1 MNPLTLLANAYLR
14 WRHSHGFGVHSPFAY
29 NLVTMAV
36 RPGKYG
42 YYGYELIDRVIL
54 TPGKRYDR
62 DVRRDARLLLR
73 LLVALGSRRLL
84 IAAADPEPFRAAA
97 EVPESDAWRWTGY
110 PPAPTHPSVPH
121 KRGIAP

>member
-54 TPGKRYDR
+54 TPGKDMTETC
-62 DVRRDARLLLR
+62 VVTHVSCCVFSLR
-73 LLVALGSRRLL
+73 SEAAGS
-84 IAAADPEPFRAAA
+84 
-97 EVPESDAWRWTGY
+97 
-110 PPAPTHPSVPH
+110 
-121 KRGIAP
+121 